1 MFYSKQWTRWA
12 VSLASLPFLS
22 VISKVLLPGGPAALE
37 VLKEDLRALN
47 LWSVKQM
54 SLVFIKVYALLVFI
68 IGSLPSPSLL
78 VFLSPR
84 GPLLSVFSSS
94 IDVQMRP
101 HSQLA

>member
-1 MFYSKQWTRWA
+1 M
-12 VSLASLPFLS
+12 
-22 VISKVLLPGGPAALE
+22 E

-54 SLVFIKVYALLVFI
+54 SLVFIKVYTLLVST
-68 IGSLPSPSLL
+68 IGSLSSPSLL

-84 GPLLSVFSSS
+84 GPLLSIFSSL
-94 IDVQMRP
+94 IDIQMHP

>member
-1 MFYSKQWTRWA
+1 M
-12 VSLASLPFLS
+12 
-22 VISKVLLPGGPAALE
+22 E

-54 SLVFIKVYALLVFI
+54 SLVFIKVRALVASI

-84 GPLLSVFSSS
+84 GPLLSIFSSS
-94 IDVQMRP
+94 IDVQMHP

>member
-1 MFYSKQWTRWA
+1 M
-12 VSLASLPFLS
+12 
-22 VISKVLLPGGPAALE
+22 E

-54 SLVFIKVYALLVFI
+54 SLVFIKVRALVASAI
-68 IGSLPSPSLL
+68 VSLPSPSLL

-84 GPLLSVFSSS
+84 GPLLSIFSSS
-94 IDVQMRP
+94 LDVQMHP

>member
-1 MFYSKQWTRWA
+1 M
-12 VSLASLPFLS
+12 
-22 VISKVLLPGGPAALE
+22 E

-54 SLVFIKVYALLVFI
+54 SLVFIKVRALVAST

-84 GPLLSVFSSS
+84 GPLLSIFSSS
-94 IDVQMRP
+94 IDVQMHP